1 MAISNILKKFDA
13 YPKIEIEVNKTF
25 SGALCKKFIFVSF
38 FILRVTKVQLLFLI
52 LVTICA
58 TVVMG
63 FLILSELNAYLTP
76 NVTEELFVDTTR
88 NHKLKINLDFL
99 IPQISCDYLS
109 LDAQDSTGEQ
119 HLHIEHNI
127 YKRRISL
134 EGHPI
139 EEPKKEDIQ
148 QTTKKMNVVS
158 KSRYSTKYIL
168 IVFN

>member
-25 SGALCKKFIFVSF
+25 SGALCKKLDFLPFL
-38 FILRVTKVQLLFLI
+38 LRVIRFNSCFLI

-158 KSRYSTKYIL
+158 TIAKAGVL
-168 IVFN
+168 

>member
-1 MAISNILKKFDA
+1 
-13 YPKIEIEVNKTF
+13 
-25 SGALCKKFIFVSF
+25 
-38 FILRVTKVQLLFLI
+38 
-52 LVTICA
+52 
-58 TVVMG
+58 MG

-76 NVTEELFVDTTR
+76 NVSEELFVDTTR

-158 KSRYSTKYIL
+158 NMLLKAGFIYKYIHMFINSRL
-168 IVFN
+168 KSQKKK